1 MNKVFIARSLD
12 GFIAGKNGEIDWL
25 DLIPNPDQKDMGYH
39 GFIEGIDAIV
49 MGRGSFEKVL
59 SFGEEQWPYKLPL
72 FVLSTTLKTIP
83 AHLQGKVEILND
95 EIPNVLKHLHAKGY
109 KNLYIDGGK
118 TIYNFLKEDL
128 IDVLII
134 TTIPIILG
142 EGIPLFHELPHRL
155 VFEHVESKVLL
166 DQLVQDHYKRKR

>member
-25 DLIPNPDQKDMGYH
+25 DMIPNPDQKDMGYH

-49 MGRGSFEKVL
+49 MGRGSFEIVL

-72 FVLSTTLKTIP
+72 FVLSTTLSKIP
-83 AHLQGKVEILND
+83 AHLEGKVEIIND
-95 EIPNVLKHLHAKGY
+95 QIPAVINYLHNKGY

-118 TIYNFLKEDL
+118 TIHNFLKEDQ
-128 IDVLII
+128 IDELII

-142 EGIPLFHELPHRL
+142 EGIPLFHNLPHRL
-155 VFEHVESKVLL
+155 EFEHVESKLLL
-166 DQLVQDHYKRKR
+166 DQLVQNHYRRKR